1 VDGHRHTVT
10 SADGTETGLLTA
22 GDGPP
27 PLLASPAG
35 AHEIIH
41 DLDAVLAHATL
52 AVLDGQGHNAM
63 DEAPLLLAER
73 LASFFS

>member
-1 VDGHRHTVT
+1 V
-10 SADGTETGLLTA
+10 LT
-22 GDGPP
+22 
-27 PLLASPAG
+27 
-35 AHEIIH
+35 
-41 DLDAVLAHATL
+41 HATL

>member
-1 VDGHRHTVT
+1 V
-10 SADGTETGLLTA
+10 GL
-22 GDGPP
+22 
-27 PLLASPAG
+27 
-35 AHEIIH
+35 
-41 DLDAVLAHATL
+41 ATL